1 MKSEPISIIIVES
14 QPITRSALSAAFSAE
29 GINVLA
35 NLAESQ
41 RALQVASALDPDMIL
56 FSVNTPNPDDLKR
69 ITVLRT
75 ELPNTRIL
83 ALVTGEF
90 KGQEN
95 AALDHGAHRVL
106 TKTAHRTEILN
117 TIRAMAH

>member
-14 QPITRSALSAAFSAE
+14 QPITRAALGNVCSAE

-56 FSVNTPNPDDLKR
+56 FSVNTPNLDDLKR